1 MSHEETVHV
10 NTPQEAAEVIRGW
23 QAGAKGRIGISGTL
37 TFRDKDGN
45 VVKTMEMN
53 GSVPLPQPTKE

>member
-1 MSHEETVHV
+1 MNIEQVTVKTPEE
-10 NTPQEAAEVIRGW
+10 AEKVIRGW

-45 VVKTMEMN
+45 VVGTTEMN
-53 GSVPLPQPTKE
+53 GSVPLQPKE